1 MMFVEADVRTNLDAM
16 KSDKIDVAVENVEM
30 IIAEDAAEDDAVDT
44 RDVEIDEE

>member
-1 MMFVEADVRTNLDAM
+1 MRDN
-16 KSDKIDVAVENVEM
+16 KIDVVENVEV

>member
-1 MMFVEADVRTNLDAM
+1 VRTVEAKRD
-16 KSDKIDVAVENVEM
+16 DKIDVVENVEV